1 VAGEVLFKQVD
12 HDGGLSG
19 AGGADE
25 TKTAA
30 ASSRQVY
37 AAEFSGGDTIGAGIY
52 FTNVGV
58 HGLSIYY
65 GAIFFASEEMDNK
78 FLRDFMARQT
88 QAAIIESP
96 ATEPSSKKG
105 GKKRKVHKSK
115 HGTASGAHPFGGDD
129 LETRMATL
137 ISEKPAKKEV
147 LAYFKDRIAQLVA
160 EDEY

>member
-1 VAGEVLFKQVD
+1 
-12 HDGGLSG
+12 
-19 AGGADE
+19 
-25 TKTAA
+25 
-30 ASSRQVY
+30 
-37 AAEFSGGDTIGAGIY
+37 
-52 FTNVGV
+52 
-58 HGLSIYY
+58 
-65 GAIFFASEEMDNK
+65 MDNK

-96 ATEPSSKKG
+96 ATETPTKAGAGS
-105 GKKRKVHKSK
+105 KKRKVHKSK